1 MTAFGRL
8 KESYPP
14 APGGS
19 GGHVK
24 PVIDADL
31 ADFMLRS
38 VMITTATRG
47 PGSRP
52 AIGRGVGL
60 RLGEDRSI
68 LDLLVSRAQWP
79 AMISDLRVGAAFA
92 VTLSDP
98 TDYQTYQ
105 IKARLAEFGDADAD
119 DVNLADSYV
128 RRMTQTLLELGVT
141 AQQLACW
148 LLPRDLVRLRL
159 IPMAVFRQTPG
170 PGAGMAHAGAGTP
183 A

>member
-1 MTAFGRL
+1 
-8 KESYPP
+8 
-14 APGGS
+14 
-19 GGHVK
+19 
-24 PVIDADL
+24 
-31 ADFMLRS
+31 
-38 VMITTATRG
+38 
-47 PGSRP
+47 
-52 AIGRGVGL
+52 
-60 RLGEDRSI
+60 
-68 LDLLVSRAQWP
+68 
-79 AMISDLRVGAAFA
+79 MISDLRVGAAFA

-98 TDYQTYQ
+98 TDYRTYQ

-148 LLPRDLVRLRL
+148 LIPRDLVRLRL

-170 PGAGMAHAGAGTP
+170 PGAGTAHAGAGTP

>member
-1 MTAFGRL
+1 MPAAFSDHYEDKYLRKIPTGKTSKTGKPLYRYLYRVGTA
-8 KESYPP
+8 
-14 APGGS
+14 GGL
-19 GGHVK
+19 GH
-24 PVIDADL
+24 A
-31 ADFMLRS
+31 
-38 VMITTATRG
+38 
-47 PGSRP
+47 
-52 AIGRGVGL
+52 
-60 RLGEDRSI
+60 GEI
-68 LDLLVSRAQWP
+68 K
-79 AMISDLRVGAAFA
+79 VGAAFA

-159 IPMAVFRQTPG
+159 IPMAMVYHADDKRVAAAQLAQFSLDKIRSTYKG
-170 PGAGMAHAGAGTP
+170 PADARMAAGKVAHDTMLRR
-183 A
+183 